1 MDLSKN
7 NTKKLM
13 GLILFTIAVYVSFEN
28 IDVVLHTLSRVIGL
42 LSPFILGGC
51 IAFIMN
57 VPMRVIERNLFR
69 NEKLKRIKRPISI
82 LLTLIFILGIIF
94 IVIFII
100 SPELFRTIGALA
112 KSIPDFGKRV
122 QAQLTELVNKYPEL
136 QTYIADFQF
145 DWNQI
150 DWEMVAK
157 NILGFAQDFTSNIF
171 NSTIGIVGSIVSG
184 LANFIIGF
192 VFAIYI
198 LTQKENL
205 SRQAKKILYAYL
217 PEKKAERTIYIFT
230 LAETTFSNFLSGQC
244 TEAIILG
251 CMFFVAMTI
260 FKLPYALLVGVLIA
274 FTALIPIFGAFIGC
288 IIGAFLILMISPVQ
302 ALWFVILFN
311 VLQQIEG
318 NLIYPH
324 VVGGSVG
331 LPSIWVLFAVTVGGN
346 LMGIFGM
353 LIFIPICSVIYAILR
368 TAVNKRI
375 QKRDI
380 SKDKFGPK
388 PLFEI
393 SPMDGSAK
401 IEEKV
406 KESKRKEFKN
416 RVKESV
422 SRDSNSKASVVQPT
436 KEHTSFS
443 EKKDIVSNEKNKTN
457 QTSNSNSKPSNFT
470 KIEK

>member
-28 IDVVLHTLSRVIGL
+28 IDVVLHTLRRVIGL

-94 IVIFII
+94 IVTFVI
-100 SPELFRTIGALA
+100 SPELFQTISTLV
-112 KSIPDFGKRV
+112 KSIPAFGERV
-122 QAQLTELVNKYPEL
+122 QRQLTELVNKYPEL

-150 DWEMVAK
+150 DWELVAK

-302 ALWFVILFN
+302 AFWFVILFN

-353 LIFIPICSVIYAILR
+353 LIFIPICSVVYALLR
-368 TAVNKRI
+368 TAVNNRI

-380 SKDKFGPK
+380 SRDRFNPK

-393 SPMDGSAK
+393 PSMNDNS
-401 IEEKV
+401 KV
-406 KESKRKEFKN
+406 ENKLKERKRKEFKSK
-416 RVKESV
+416 VKGTTSK
-422 SRDSNSKASVVQPT
+422 DSNQKSQTFQPMKPNSST
-436 KEHTSFS
+436 T
-443 EKKDIVSNEKNKTN
+443 EKKEVVSDTKKKDSQSKEA
-457 QTSNSNSKPSNFT
+457 KPSNFT
-470 KIEK
+470 KIER

>member
-13 GLILFTIAVYVSFEN
+13 GLILFTIAVYVCFEN
-28 IDVVLHTLSRVIGL
+28 IDVVLHTLMRVIGL

-82 LLTLIFILGIIF
+82 LLTLIFILGILF
-94 IVIFII
+94 IVTFVI
-100 SPELFRTIGALA
+100 SPELIRTISTLV
-112 KSIPDFGKRV
+112 KSIPAFGEKV
-122 QAQLTELVNKYPEL
+122 QVQLTELVNKYPDL
-136 QTYIADFQF
+136 QRYIADFQF

-184 LANFIIGF
+184 LTNFIIGF

-217 PEKKAERTIYIFT
+217 PEKRAERTIYIFT
-230 LAETTFSNFLSGQC
+230 LAENTFSNFLSGQC

-288 IIGAFLILMISPVQ
+288 FIGAFLILMISPVQ

-353 LIFIPICSVIYAILR
+353 LIFIPICSVVYALLR
-368 TAVNKRI
+368 TAVNNRI

-380 SKDKFGPK
+380 SKDRFKPK

-393 SPMDGSAK
+393 PSMNNNSEVENK
-401 IEEKV
+401 L

-416 RVKESV
+416 KVKGSV
-422 SRDSNSKASVVQPT
+422 SQDSKQKNQASQSVKPNSSGTEKKEVVQNST
-436 KEHTSFS
+436 
-443 EKKDIVSNEKNKTN
+443 KKDS
-457 QTSNSNSKPSNFT
+457 QSKEVKPRSFT
-470 KIEK
+470 KIER

>member
-28 IDVVLHTLSRVIGL
+28 IDVVLHTLRRVIGL

-94 IVIFII
+94 IVTFVI
-100 SPELFRTIGALA
+100 SPELFRTIGTLV
-112 KSIPDFGKRV
+112 KSIPAFGEKV
-122 QAQLTELVNKYPEL
+122 QRQLTELVYKYPEL

-150 DWEMVAK
+150 DWELLAK

-184 LANFIIGF
+184 LTNFIIGF

-288 IIGAFLILMISPVQ
+288 FIGAFLILMISPIQ

-353 LIFIPICSVIYAILR
+353 LIFIPICSVVYALLR
-368 TAVNKRI
+368 TAVNNRI

-380 SKDKFGPK
+380 SRDRFNPK

-393 SPMDGSAK
+393 PSMNKNPEVENKLKDT
-401 IEEKV
+401 
-406 KESKRKEFKN
+406 KRKEFKSK
-416 RVKESV
+416 VKGAISK
-422 SRDSNSKASVVQPT
+422 DSNQKKQTSQSVKPNASGTEKKEVVQNST
-436 KEHTSFS
+436 
-443 EKKDIVSNEKNKTN
+443 KKDSQSKEV
-457 QTSNSNSKPSNFT
+457 KPSSFT
-470 KIEK
+470 KIER